1 MAAEPQNLAWQAA
14 FTGLPLLPATDI
26 GFSAN
31 FGAACFCL
39 DSHRGEKWAQ
49 EGPKF
54 AQDAR
59 GDGESW
65 KVGTGFSAKPPGGK
79 HLCTGH
85 RSESTSRVALGRLKV
100 RNLRVDR
107 SDLQGLQLF

>member
-1 MAAEPQNLAWQAA
+1 MGSRRANIGPERPWQAA
-14 FTGLPLLPATDI
+14 EVEKTVCVNGGRTPKISMAGCFHCFPLLPATDI

-31 FGAACFCL
+31 FGAASFCF

-59 GDGESW
+59 GDG
-65 KVGTGFSAKPPGGK
+65 
-79 HLCTGH
+79 
-85 RSESTSRVALGRLKV
+85 
-100 RNLRVDR
+100 
-107 SDLQGLQLF
+107 